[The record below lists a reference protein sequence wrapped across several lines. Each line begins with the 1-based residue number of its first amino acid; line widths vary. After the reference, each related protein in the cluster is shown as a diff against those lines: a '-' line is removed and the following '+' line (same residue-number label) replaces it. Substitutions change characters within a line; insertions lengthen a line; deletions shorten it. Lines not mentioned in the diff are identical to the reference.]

1 MTCALRIPTHF
12 FLLSLRRGQGRMCCY
27 GIKTFLFFLERFKED
42 MRYCNECCLI
52 CRLRFSTIFG
62 SSKIKIFGWNNCA
75 IFLIKWCWRISIGLN
90 LETSGVDVLLLKP
103 RKDRS
108 EERRV

>member
-1 MTCALRIPTHF
+1 
-12 FLLSLRRGQGRMCCY
+12 MCCY
-27 GIKTFLFFLERFKED
+27 GIKTFLFFLEIFKED

-103 RKDRS
+103 RKDGLLFFTEWKKPIKAGCIMRAL
-108 EERRV
+108 RCWIWKIP